1 MINATPEATANIIQ
15 TELLTRLLGVTEFL
29 NEVNVE
35 KYQGISLLI
44 SLSIKPKIAL
54 QPQCCRQTDGDCPHE
69 QQAKQ
74 NLHRSQIRESLW
86 KAHLEAE
93 EQKKM
98 AQLDENENE
107 DFKNRINPPG
117 VYQAH
122 RDSEGL
128 RKCKS
133 RTLIYNKRKYKKS

>member
-1 MINATPEATANIIQ
+1 MALRHG
-15 TELLTRLLGVTEFL
+15 LLSWV
-29 NEVNVE
+29 VE
-35 KYQGISLLI
+35 SCD
-44 SLSIKPKIAL
+44 P
-54 QPQCCRQTDGDCPHE
+54 
-69 QQAKQ
+69 
-74 NLHRSQIRESLW
+74 LHRSQIRESLW

-133 RTLIYNKRKYKKS
+133 RTLIYNKKK